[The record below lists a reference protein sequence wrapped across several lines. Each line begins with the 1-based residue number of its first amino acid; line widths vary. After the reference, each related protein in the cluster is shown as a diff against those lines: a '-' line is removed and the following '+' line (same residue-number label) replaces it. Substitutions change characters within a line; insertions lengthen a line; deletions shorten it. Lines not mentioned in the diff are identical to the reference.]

1 MLIDNLIF
9 KIFFYGEIGFYLIK
23 NLLAPLVIAYISF
36 SYFRPTISSSNLFQ
50 NPYGPPFYPRQ
61 RPLIEGNSAAPKK
74 KARRMQKMIKLTI
87 PTMENGSKSTS
98 STITKR
104 SKSLP
109 RPEQIFDQARLDLN
123 T

>member
-1 MLIDNLIF
+1 MKLISNKKCID
-9 KIFFYGEIGFYLIK
+9 
-23 NLLAPLVIAYISF
+23 YITF
-36 SYFRPTISSSNLFQ
+36 SYYRPTISSSNLFQ

-87 PTMENGSKSTS
+87 PAIENGSKSSSTSTS
-98 STITKR
+98 SIKR